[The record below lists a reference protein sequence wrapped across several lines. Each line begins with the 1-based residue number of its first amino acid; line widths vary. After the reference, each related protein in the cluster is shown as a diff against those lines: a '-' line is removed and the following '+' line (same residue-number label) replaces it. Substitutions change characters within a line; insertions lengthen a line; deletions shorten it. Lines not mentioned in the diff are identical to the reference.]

1 MNAYNLRCYL
11 FKLYS
16 DNSCYISL
24 LPINILIQIL
34 DILCKR
40 YIIYE
45 FDITIGYDY
54 GFGCLYKKKDKMI
67 IYDDNYLSL
76 LPIDILEI
84 IFRIVESYKYKP
96 ILSIINSWFE

>member
-1 MNAYNLRCYL
+1 MNAYNLRHYL
-11 FKLYS
+11 FKLYF

-34 DILCKR
+34 DILYKR

-45 FDITIGYDY
+45 FDIIIEYDY
-54 GFGCLYKKKDKMI
+54 GFGFSYIKKDKMF

-76 LPIDILEI
+76 LPIDILKI

-96 ILSIINSWFE
+96 ILSNINS

>member
-1 MNAYNLRCYL
+1 MDAYNIRSYL
-11 FKLYS
+11 FKLYF

-24 LPINILIQIL
+24 LQINILIKIL

-45 FDITIGYDY
+45 FDITIEYDY
-54 GFGCLYKKKDKMI
+54 GFGCLYKKKDKMF

-84 IFRIVESYKYKP
+84 IFYIVESYEYKP
-96 ILSIINSWFE
+96 ILSNINS